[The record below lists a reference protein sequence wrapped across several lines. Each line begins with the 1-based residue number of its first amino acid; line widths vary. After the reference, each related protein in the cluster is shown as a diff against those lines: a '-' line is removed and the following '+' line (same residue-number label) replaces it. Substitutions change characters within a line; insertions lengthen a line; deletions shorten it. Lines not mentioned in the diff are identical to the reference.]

1 MIKRLL
7 LVVALGVTL
16 SGCFMAPL
24 ALIGPMSSGFTTAS
38 IIQSGVNPEDIG
50 PIKAKG
56 AIKHPDKVTP
66 NATTK
71 SNLLIIE
78 SPFFLKSLYF
88 LENKKKGEINN
99 FDSTLSCNYFFK
111 CADLFAIIGKFL

>member
-7 LVVALGVTL
+7 LVVTLGVTL

-24 ALIGPMSSGFTTAS
+24 ALIGP
-38 IIQSGVNPEDIG
+38 IN
-50 PIKAKG
+50 AKG

-88 LENKKKGEINN
+88 LENKKKGQINN